1 MEFEFSKLVPK
12 FITRDRNG
20 YALTKAIEA
29 GLKSMTQIV
38 ESGVETLQNV
48 ESAPEW
54 RLDELAWEYGADWYD
69 YDADIATKRSQI
81 EGVQAFYDRLGT
93 PYAVI
98 SALNAVYGNG
108 EIEEWPA
115 YSGTAFH
122 YRVYVTDESAVQEY
136 REKLMK
142 LLSIVQN
149 VRSVLDDIIYYGAQG
164 KATHYILT
172 AVSGVEGSITAAKA
186 E

>member
-1 MEFEFSKLVPK
+1 MEFDFTKLIPR
-12 FITRDRNG
+12 FIVKDRSG
-20 YALTKAIEA
+20 YALAKAIEVALKYVDSVVNA
-29 GLKSMTQIV
+29 GLEV
-38 ESGVETLQNV
+38 LQNTDTM
-48 ESAPEW
+48 PEW
-54 RLDELAWEYGADWYD
+54 RLDELAWEYGASWYD
-69 YDADIATKRSQI
+69 YDADVETKRSQI

-122 YRVYVTDESAVQEY
+122 YRVYVTDESAAQEY

-142 LLSIVQN
+142 LLAIVQN

-164 KATHYILT
+164 KATEYIMT
-172 AVSGVEGSITAAKA
+172 AVSGIDGRVTAKA

>member
-1 MEFEFSKLVPK
+1 MDFDFTSLIPR
-12 FITRDRNG
+12 FITKDKDG
-20 YALTKAIEA
+20 YALAKAMEA
-29 GLKSMTQIV
+29 GLKCADSV
-38 ESGVETLQNV
+38 VNAGLEVLQDV
-48 ESAPEW
+48 KTMPEW

-69 YDADIATKRSQI
+69 YDADIGTKRNQI

-108 EIEEWPA
+108 EIEECTA
-115 YSGTAFH
+115 YGGEAFH
-122 YRVYVTDESAVQEY
+122 YRVYVTDEQVVQKY

-142 LLSIVQN
+142 LLGIVQN

-164 KATHYILT
+164 AATMYIMT
-172 AVSGVEGSITAAKA
+172 AASGVEGQITAKA